1 MTTATALTLKIIK
14 DYPKPGINFIDIN
27 PLLQDPSQFTELI
40 NQLAARVTNHVPADT
55 LPSTA
60 IIAPEARG
68 FIFAAPVAYKLGLP
82 LILIR
87 KEGKIPN
94 CPYPFHITNEY
105 TSYNMEVDGE
115 LLGKYKHFIYID
127 DILAT
132 GQTLASVRKALAH
145 KNKEIVLSLHVTAVA
160 DLQGMRD
167 ENPALKNLPI
177 EIVLESTLPGPP
189 VYCSHKY

>member
-1 MTTATALTLKIIK
+1 MKTDFELKIIK

-27 PLLQDPSQFTELI
+27 PILH
-40 NQLAARVTNHVPADT
+40 NPADFAAVINDLCGKIT
-55 LPSTA
+55 KKHPADDLKNLA

-82 LILIR
+82 LLLIR

-94 CPYPFHITNEY
+94 KPYPFHITNEY
-105 TSYNMEVDGE
+105 TSYNMEVDGD
-115 LLGKYKHFIYID
+115 LLEKYDQYIYLD

-132 GQTLASVRKALAH
+132 GQTLASVRKALQI
-145 KNKEIVLSLHVTAVA
+145 KGKEITLSLHVTAVK

-167 ENPALKNLPI
+167 GNADLKNLPI
-177 EIVLESTLPGPP
+177 EIVL
-189 VYCSHKY
+189 

>member
-1 MTTATALTLKIIK
+1 MTTTTALTLKIIK

-27 PLLQDPSQFTELI
+27 PLLQDPAQFTELI
-40 NQLAARVTNHVPADT
+40 SQLAARVTKNVPAD
-55 LPSTA
+55 LLSKTA

-82 LILIR
+82 LLLIR

-94 CPYPFHITNEY
+94 KPYPFHITNEY

-115 LLGKYKHFIYID
+115 LLAKYNHFIYID

-132 GQTLASVRKALAH
+132 GQTLASVRKALAQ
-145 KNKEIVLSLHVTAVA
+145 KNKEIFLSLHVTAVA

-167 ENPALKNLPI
+167 ANADLKNLPI
-177 EIVLESTLPGPP
+177 EVIL
-189 VYCSHKY
+189 

>member
-1 MTTATALTLKIIK
+1 MATTPSITLKIIK

-27 PLLQDPSQFTELI
+27 PLLQTPAAFAAVI
-40 NQLAARVTNHVPADT
+40 NNLCEKVTQHLPAET
-55 LPSTA
+55 LKSVA

-68 FIFAAPVAYKLGLP
+68 FLFATPVAYKLGLP
-82 LILIR
+82 LLLIR

-94 CPYPFHITNEY
+94 KPYPFHITNEY

-115 LLGKYKHFIYID
+115 LLEKYTQFIYID

-132 GQTLASVRKALAH
+132 GQTLAAVRQALKA
-145 KNKEIVLSLHVTAVA
+145 KGKELVLSVHVTAVP

-167 ENPALKNLPI
+167 ANTDLKNLPI
-177 EIVLESTLPGPP
+177 EVIL
-189 VYCSHKY
+189 